1 MDSLLLWGLDLIR
14 TVQSAASPPFTLFMK
29 GVTFFGSAPAY
40 MLFLPLVFWC
50 FDEKKGIRLGIALM
64 ISILIN
70 MALKFA
76 LDQPRPFWE
85 AWDPAVGMVSERFN
99 GFPSGHAQNSLVMG
113 MIAASWGGKKRH
125 YGLALLFSLLIGF
138 SRIYLGV
145 HFPTDLLGGWILGG
159 LVLAGYFLLGR
170 KIEAALVKGGP
181 RTQRIAAAAAAFV
194 MILYRPQAELLMPGA
209 FVLSMG
215 LGYSF
220 TAQRLHF
227 SAEGVF
233 GRTGAARFLT
243 LGARFVAGISGMT
256 LLLIIFERL
265 GWGTESS
272 YYLLFY
278 FFSLLFPGLWVYSG
292 APWLFQR
299 LHLAEQGETGEIPQA
314 E

>member
-1 MDSLLLWGLDLIR
+1 MDTLLLWGLGIIR
-14 TVQSAASPPFTLFMK
+14 TVQSAASPPLTGFMK
-29 GVTFFGSAPAY
+29 GVTFFGSASAY

-50 FDEKKGIRLGIALM
+50 LDEKKGVRLGVTLM

-99 GFPSGHAQNSLVMG
+99 GFPSGHAQNFLVMG
-113 MIAASWGGKKRH
+113 IIAASWGGKKRH
-125 YGLALLFSLLIGF
+125 YALALFLSLLIGF

-159 LVLAGYFLLGR
+159 LVLAGYFLLED
-170 KIEAALVKGGP
+170 KVEALLVEGGP
-181 RTQRIAAAAAAFV
+181 RIQRIAAATAAFV
-194 MILYRPQAELLMPGA
+194 MILYRPQEELLMPGA

-215 LGYSF
+215 LGYGF
-220 TAQRLHF
+220 TARRLRF

-243 LGARFVAGISGMT
+243 LGARFIAGTAGMT
-256 LLLIIFERL
+256 LIFVLLGRL
-265 GWGTESS
+265 DRGTSP
-272 YYLLFY
+272 YYPLFY
-278 FFSLLFPGLWVYSG
+278 
-292 APWLFQR
+292 
-299 LHLAEQGETGEIPQA
+299 
-314 E
+314 